1 MQQNIDTTRRDKL
14 VQYQQLAF
22 ETRKRRSGYTVTI
35 VTVIIG
41 ALGGIMKKTMN
52 ELTKLLTKQE
62 PVLKTAAEMHSILIL
77 YYTNG
82 S

>member
-14 VQYQQLAF
+14 VQYQQLGF
-22 ETRKRRSGYTVTI
+22 ETKKRRSGYTVTI
-35 VTVIIG
+35 VTVIIR
-41 ALGGIMKKTMN
+41 ALGSIMKKTMN

-77 YYTNG
+77 CYTNG
-82 S
+82 